1 MKNYNLD
8 FLFAGLIL
16 LLIILYHFKSQK
28 KLDNTSTRIF
38 YFFIITA
45 LADVGFDI
53 GCTLLIMAQKP
64 ELATITKASLTIFY
78 LLQLTLPIALI
89 FYAQTLRG
97 VPLVKI
103 QKEMAL
109 WLVIPALIFILIV
122 INYWDGLIFYI
133 DSDGVYC
140 HGPLYMLMYYYA
152 LLYAGSLALLTI
164 LHRKE
169 LSGRDVRI
177 LWEFLLIEAGCVVI
191 QALFETYLTT
201 GFGISVGVAVL
212 FLTIGNPNT
221 YIDHLTGAV

>member
-1 MKNYNLD
+1 M
-8 FLFAGLIL
+8 

-109 WLVIPALIFILIV
+109 WLKKI
-122 INYWDGLIFYI
+122 W
-133 DSDGVYC
+133 
-140 HGPLYMLMYYYA
+140 
-152 LLYAGSLALLTI
+152 T
-164 LHRKE
+164 
-169 LSGRDVRI
+169 
-177 LWEFLLIEAGCVVI
+177 
-191 QALFETYLTT
+191 
-201 GFGISVGVAVL
+201 
-212 FLTIGNPNT
+212 
-221 YIDHLTGAV
+221 